1 MTVSHKVRLLDRH
14 GQPYSYVLQ
23 GERSWHLPAKPTFNR
38 QVYAAAHVVADPQ
51 RMQNPH
57 SDMAIDW
64 DATLAYRRH
73 LMSLG
78 LGIAEA
84 MDTAQRGMGL
94 NWATGLELIQR
105 SVEQAKAYPGTLIAS
120 GVGTDHLTDFTGL
133 TLQDVIAAYEQ
144 QIAAIEACG
153 GRIILMASRALA
165 AIAKGPDDYINV
177 YGTLLRQVKEPVIL
191 HWLGDMFD
199 PALRGYWGGN
209 TLHGAMEVCLAVIRE
224 NEAKVEGIKISLL
237 DKDREIEMRRQLPA
251 SVKMYTGDDFNY
263 PELIAGD
270 EQGYS
275 HALLGILDGIA
286 PAATSALHA
295 LAQGDRATFDKI
307 LAPTVPMARH
317 LFSAPTQYYKA
328 GIVFLAWLNGHQ
340 QHFTLLGG
348 MQSARSLTHYCEA
361 FRLAD
366 QAGLLENA
374 DIASER
380 MWLLAKLHGI

>member
-1 MTVSHKVRLLDRH
+1 MTISNKVRLLDSK

-23 GERSWHLPAKPTFNR
+23 GQRNWSVPQKPLFNR
-38 QVYAAAHVVADPQ
+38 QVYAAAHVVADPVA
-51 RMQNPH
+51 MQNPTR
-57 SDMAIDW
+57 DMPIDW
-64 DATLAYRRH
+64 DTTLAYRRH

-78 LGIAEA
+78 FGVAEA

-94 NWATGLELIQR
+94 DWPTSLELIRR
-105 SVEQAKAYPGTLIAS
+105 SVAQAKDFPQVTIAS
-120 GVGTDHLTDFTGL
+120 GAGTDHLSDFTGL

-144 QIAAIEACG
+144 QIADIEACG

-165 AIAKGPDDYINV
+165 AIAKGPEDYIKV
-177 YGTLLRQVKEPVIL
+177 YDAVLRQVREPVIL

-199 PALRGYWGGN
+199 PALRGYWG
-209 TLHGAMEVCLAVIRE
+209 TEQIHDAMEICLSVIR
-224 NEAKVEGIKISLL
+224 NNAAKIDGIKISLL
-237 DKDREIEMRRQLPA
+237 DKDREIGMRRQLPA

-270 EQGYS
+270 SQGYS
-275 HALLGILDGIA
+275 HALLGILDAIA
-286 PAATSALHA
+286 PAASGALHA
-295 LAQGDRATFDKI
+295 LAQGDRQRYEQI
-307 LAPTVPMARH
+307 LAPTLPLARH
-317 LFSAPTQYYKA
+317 IFSAPTQYYKA

-340 QHFTLLGG
+340 GHFTLLGG
-348 MQSARSLTHYCEA
+348 MQSARSLTHYCEL

-366 QAGLLENA
+366 EAGLLDNP

>member
-1 MTVSHKVRLLDRH
+1 MSVSNKVRLLDRN
-14 GQPYSYVLQ
+14 GQPYSYTLQ
-23 GERSWHLPAKPTFNR
+23 GERHWSVPAKPVFNR
-38 QVYAAAHVVADPQ
+38 DVYAAAHVVADPQ
-51 RMQNPH
+51 RMQNPQ

-64 DATLAYRRH
+64 DSTLEYRHH

-94 NWATGLELIQR
+94 DWPTALELIKR
-105 SVEQAKAYPGTLIAS
+105 SVEQAKAYPGARVAS
-120 GVGTDHLTDFTGL
+120 GAGTDHLTDFSQL

-144 QIAAIEACG
+144 QIAAIEGCG

-165 AIAKGPDDYINV
+165 AIAKGPDDYIKV
-177 YGTLLRQVKEPVIL
+177 YSTLLRQVREPVIL

-199 PALRGYWGGN
+199 PSLRGYWGGA
-209 TLHGAMEVCLAVIRE
+209 TIHSAMEVCLAVIRE

-270 EQGYS
+270 EQGFS

-295 LAQGDRATFDKI
+295 LAQGDRATFERI
-307 LAPTVPMARH
+307 LAPTVPLARH

-340 QHFTLLGG
+340 KHFTLLGG
-348 MQSARSLTHYCEA
+348 MQSARSLTHYSEA

-366 QAGLLENA
+366 EAGLLNNA
-374 DIASER
+374 DVAAER
-380 MWLLAKLHGI
+380 MWLLAKMHGI

>member
-1 MTVSHKVRLLDRH
+1 MSVSNKVRLLDRN
-14 GQPYSYVLQ
+14 GQPYSYIMQ
-23 GERSWHLPAKPTFNR
+23 GERHWSVPAKPVFNR
-38 QVYAAAHVVADPQ
+38 DVYAAAHVVADPQ

-64 DATLAYRRH
+64 DSTLEYRHH

-94 NWATGLELIQR
+94 DWPTALELIKR
-105 SVEQAKAYPGTLIAS
+105 SVEQAKAYPGARVAS
-120 GVGTDHLTDFTGL
+120 GAGTDHLTDFSQL

-144 QIAAIEACG
+144 QISAIEACG

-165 AIAKGPDDYINV
+165 AIARGPEDYITV
-177 YGTLLRQVKEPVIL
+177 YSTLLRQVREPVIL

-199 PALRGYWGGN
+199 PALRGYWGGA
-209 TLHGAMEVCLAVIRE
+209 TIHSAMEVCLAVIRE
-224 NEAKVEGIKISLL
+224 NQAKVEGIKISLL

-270 EQGYS
+270 EQGFS

-295 LAQGDRATFDKI
+295 LGQGDRATFERI
-307 LAPTVPMARH
+307 LAPTVPLARH

-340 QHFTLLGG
+340 KHFTLLGG
-348 MQSARSLTHYCEA
+348 MQSARSLTHYSEA

-366 QAGLLENA
+366 EAGLLNNA
-374 DIASER
+374 DVAAER
-380 MWLLAKLHGI
+380 MWSLAKLHGI